1 MPDTD
6 NTSSQRPT
14 TDSRRTNNDGIVGPS
29 HNGIDISTA
38 LKSGRMKVDTDEVA
52 ALAKNLELKLYDKD
66 GINAQL
72 NALQSD
78 MDELD
83 KEWIGPNHD
92 RFMEYFTERYERVAA
107 YADWLENYIAAV
119 KQAATIYKELPNTL
133 RGALNV

>member
-29 HNGIDISTA
+29 HGGVDTSTV
-38 LKSGRMKVDTDEVA
+38 LKTGRMKVDADEIV
-52 ALAKNLELKLYDKD
+52 ALAKNLESKLYDKD
-66 GINAQL
+66 GINALL

-83 KEWIGPNHD
+83 KEWVGPNHD
-92 RFMEYFTERYERVAA
+92 RFMEYFTERYVRVAA
-107 YADWLENYIAAV
+107 YADWLESYAAAV
-119 KQAATIYKELPNTL
+119 KKAATIYKELPGTL
-133 RGALNV
+133 RGFLNV